1 MPDSLLNMEAVL
13 AVALVAALL
22 LVSTWWLLLP
32 IGVGYVISVVV
43 TAVRESPGAGRLP
56 GLWARLGVGSALLCA
71 ATVGYGMTRMA
82 TSFRLD
88 ADDPCTLSDDRLD
101 NHPIIDWPLSDTGCR
116 GHESVPAFVNPAI
129 LLLAVVFSA
138 SVVAMVT
145 TWRGQRTRPEPSEST
160 MDE

>member
-1 MPDSLLNMEAVL
+1 MEAVL

-32 IGVGYVISVVV
+32 IGVGYAISVVV

-101 NHPIIDWPLSDTGCR
+101 NHPIVNWPLSDTGCR

-145 TWRGQRTRPEPSEST
+145 TWRRQRIRPEQWEST
-160 MDE
+160 MDD

>member
-1 MPDSLLNMEAVL
+1 MESVL
-13 AVALVAALL
+13 AVAFVAVLLV
-22 LVSTWWLLLP
+22 VSTWWLLLP
-32 IGVGYVISVVV
+32 IGVGCLISVIV

-56 GLWARLGVGSALLCA
+56 GLWARLGIGSALLCA

-88 ADDPCTLSDDRLD
+88 ADDPCTLSDDLLD

-116 GHESVPAFVNPAI
+116 GYESVPAFVNPLI
-129 LLLAVVFSA
+129 LLFAALFSA

-145 TWRGQRTRPEPSEST
+145 TWRRQRARPAPSEST